1 MLEIYRH
8 NHKEKKRDNRAR
20 QDGEVVVTVAD
31 DGSGIPS
38 DDLPHIFEPFYTTKG
53 PHGMALGLWVAPVKR
68 EISGKAGLYL
78 EKEYGISL
86 RNFSSR

>member
-8 NHKEKKRDNRAR
+8 NHKEKKRDNRGQTGR
-20 QDGEVVVTVAD
+20 DVVVTVAD

-53 PHGMALGLWVAPVKR
+53 SHGTGLGLWITRKT
-68 EISGKAGLYL
+68 
-78 EKEYGISL
+78 
-86 RNFSSR
+86 